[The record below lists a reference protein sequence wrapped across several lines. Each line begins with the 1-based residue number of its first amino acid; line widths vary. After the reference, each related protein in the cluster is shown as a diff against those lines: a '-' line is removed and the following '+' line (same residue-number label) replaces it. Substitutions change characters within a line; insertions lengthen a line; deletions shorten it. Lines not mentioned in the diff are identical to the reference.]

1 MCQLTLCQRETGLC
15 RICRK
20 RQIFDVKDIILIK
33 TTDFIIDSI
42 TGASQGT
49 GMRLVSSEAGFSVVF
64 VNEKSSFV
72 HFVTFI
78 QQCLNAKVRNVGHW
92 FLWQNTVLIN
102 TPRIETKKL

>member
-64 VNEKSSFV
+64 LNEKSSFV

-78 QQCLNAKVRNVGHW
+78 QQFSNAKVRNVAHRFFMAKHGAYKHA
-92 FLWQNTVLIN
+92 QNRN
-102 TPRIETKKL
+102 

>member
-1 MCQLTLCQRETGLC
+1 MCLLTLCQRERGLC

-33 TTDFIIDSI
+33 TTDFIINSI

-64 VNEKSSFV
+64 LDEKSFFV
-72 HFVTFI
+72 HFVGFE
-78 QQCLNAKVRNVGHW
+78 QQRLSAKVRDVG
-92 FLWQNTVLIN
+92 
-102 TPRIETKKL
+102 